1 MLQFGSRPQVYV
13 GFHQQN
19 LTRARAISTQNYRFS
34 NLEKN
39 NVAVTKQW
47 SDLHQ
52 PASPHWR
59 GHLKRS
65 RNGNSLLT
73 GSLVHFINNLRR
85 RISMVLILSYNRK
98 ASPHLSTKMNSLDTA
113 FCQCGS
119 PNLVLL
125 PSNLSHFAS
134 KNWCVAGGDAHT
146 YNPST
151 REVARGSEV
160 QRKLRQHETL
170 SQNKQ
175 KKAIAKMVSEGGE
188 IPARD
193 WRTQCVTI
201 DQMNHP
207 ALCLSYPDSQLS
219 TIVCDSDCKHVD
231 FPAFWNPQMECLL
244 DSTVNSCPVLFYLS
258 RPELLPS
265 AIHLL
270 SNPAIFNEFAGFVSV
285 LCS

>member
-1 MLQFGSRPQVYV
+1 
-13 GFHQQN
+13 
-19 LTRARAISTQNYRFS
+19 
-34 NLEKN
+34 
-39 NVAVTKQW
+39 
-47 SDLHQ
+47 
-52 PASPHWR
+52 
-59 GHLKRS
+59 
-65 RNGNSLLT
+65 
-73 GSLVHFINNLRR
+73 
-85 RISMVLILSYNRK
+85 
-98 ASPHLSTKMNSLDTA
+98 
-113 FCQCGS
+113 
-119 PNLVLL
+119 
-125 PSNLSHFAS
+125 
-134 KNWCVAGGDAHT
+134 
-146 YNPST
+146 
-151 REVARGSEV
+151 
-160 QRKLRQHETL
+160 
-170 SQNKQ
+170 
-175 KKAIAKMVSEGGE
+175 MVSEGGE

-244 DSTVNSCPVLFYLS
+244 DSTVNSYPVLFYLS